1 MKRTHWFRN
10 TIITVAVCAL
20 AGIILAVI
28 LFNANPERTSASS
41 SIQFSFNG
49 AAEGL
54 APNGYRFDLSGFTSE
69 EVLSAALADV
79 GLSDRY
85 TTDQI
90 RGNLLITGAY
100 PENIIEQ
107 MTGYESL
114 LTGDAGKTSV
124 KDYHA
129 TYYTVTLY
137 NDFDRN
143 ISRANLEKLL
153 ENIMA
158 EFRTYFERTYMF
170 FLGADNLLESL
181 SEYDYP
187 QQLEVLESAV
197 SRHEAFAGQMAEE
210 HPEFLM
216 NGEGF
221 ADIAVQY
228 RILRTSDLER
238 LSGIVTMNALSQ
250 DQNRITDQYE
260 NRIKIL
266 EIRLRELDQRAKDM
280 DSLISGYNKDDIIY
294 VSTAGTLQQVGGNS
308 TETYD
313 SLVQSY
319 HAIEASISSL
329 NKELIQVKQK
339 LADIQGETT
348 AQKEKIAETETTEAS
363 ETDEITAEQVAVVSE
378 EEREA
383 HRKVVEANVSATKA
397 KLDAITERF
406 AAVLKAFFEKEMDDS
421 TLAVSAVLYE
431 SPKLLS
437 GEFAKKV
444 IEVAGPVCALGFIAC
459 LVGIIISRKKG
470 EKTEA

>member
-1 MKRTHWFRN
+1 MKRTHWLRN
-10 TIITVAVCAL
+10 TVITLAVCAL

-69 EVLSAALADV
+69 EVLSAALADA

-85 TTDQI
+85 TADQI
-90 RGNLLITGAY
+90 RDNLLITGAY

-114 LTGDAGKTSV
+114 LTGDAGRISV

-153 ENIMA
+153 KNVMA
-158 EFRTYFERTYMF
+158 EFRTYFEKTYMF
-170 FLGADNLLESL
+170 FLGADNLMESL

-197 SRHEAFAGQMAEE
+197 SRHETFAGQMAEE
-210 HPEFLM
+210 HPEFLV

-221 ADIAVQY
+221 ADVAVQY

-250 DQNRITDQYE
+250 DQDRITDQYE

-280 DSLISGYNKDDIIY
+280 DSLISRYNKDDIIY

-319 HAIEASISSL
+319 HAVEASISSL

-339 LADIQGETT
+339 LADIQGEATVP
-348 AQKEKIAETETTEAS
+348 KEKTAETETTETS

-378 EEREA
+378 
-383 HRKVVEANVSATKA
+383 VQ
-397 KLDAITERF
+397 
-406 AAVLKAFFEKEMDDS
+406 
-421 TLAVSAVLYE
+421 YE

-444 IEVAGPVCALGFIAC
+444 IEVAGPICAVGFIAC
-459 LVGIIISRKKG
+459 LVGIIISRKKE
-470 EKTEA
+470 EKAEV

>member
-1 MKRTHWFRN
+1 MKRTHWLRN
-10 TIITVAVCAL
+10 TVITLAVCAL

-69 EVLSAALADV
+69 EVLSAALADA
-79 GLSDRY
+79 GLADRY
-85 TTDQI
+85 TADQI
-90 RGNLLITGAY
+90 RDNLLITGAY

-114 LTGDAGKTSV
+114 LTGDAGRISV

-153 ENIMA
+153 ENVMA
-158 EFRTYFERTYMF
+158 EFRTYFEKTYMF

-187 QQLEVLESAV
+187 QQMEVLESAV
-197 SRHEAFAGQMAEE
+197 SRHETFAGQMAEE
-210 HPEFLM
+210 HPEFLV

-250 DQNRITDQYE
+250 DQDRITDQYE
-260 NRIKIL
+260 NRIKVL
-266 EIRLRELDQRAKDM
+266 EIRLKELNQRAKDM
-280 DSLISGYNKDDIIY
+280 DSLISRYNKDDIIY

-319 HAIEASISSL
+319 HAVEASISSL
-329 NKELIQVKQK
+329 NKELIQVQQK
-339 LADIQGETT
+339 LADIQGEDA
-348 AQKEKIAETETTEAS
+348 AQTEKTAETAATS
-363 ETDEITAEQVAVVSE
+363 ETDEAAAEQIAVVSE

-383 HRKVVEANVSATKA
+383 HRKVVEDNISATKA

-421 TLAVSAVLYE
+421 TLAVSEVQYD

-444 IEVAGPVCALGFIAC
+444 IEVAGPICAVGFIAC
-459 LVGIIISRKKG
+459 LVGIIISRKKE
-470 EKTEA
+470 EKTEV

>member
-1 MKRTHWFRN
+1 MKRTHWLRN
-10 TIITVAVCAL
+10 TVITLAVCAL

-69 EVLSAALADV
+69 EVLSAALADA
-79 GLSDRY
+79 GLADRY
-85 TTDQI
+85 TADQI
-90 RGNLLITGAY
+90 RDNLLITGAY

-114 LTGDAGKTSV
+114 LTGDAGRISV

-153 ENIMA
+153 KNVMA
-158 EFRTYFERTYMF
+158 EFRTYFEKTYMF
-170 FLGADNLLESL
+170 FLGTDNLLESL

-197 SRHEAFAGQMAEE
+197 SRHETFAGQMAEE
-210 HPEFLM
+210 HPEFLVK
-216 NGEGF
+216 GEGF

-250 DQNRITDQYE
+250 DQDRITDQYE

-266 EIRLRELDQRAKDM
+266 EIRLRELNQRAKDM
-280 DSLISGYNKDDIIY
+280 DSLISRYNKDDIIY

-319 HAIEASISSL
+319 HAVEASISSL
-329 NKELIQVKQK
+329 NKELIQVQQK
-339 LADIQGETT
+339 LADIQGEDA
-348 AQKEKIAETETTEAS
+348 AQTEKTAETAATS
-363 ETDEITAEQVAVVSE
+363 ETDEAAAEQIAVVSE

-383 HRKVVEANVSATKA
+383 HRKVVEDNISATKA

-421 TLAVSAVLYE
+421 TLAVSEVQYE

-444 IEVAGPVCALGFIAC
+444 IEVAGPICAVGFIAC
-459 LVGIIISRKKG
+459 LVGIIISRKKE
-470 EKTEA
+470 EKAEV